1 MEDEEF
7 SMKIPI
13 SALLPLGKQ
22 RMTISVETSWEG
34 FTGMV
39 AIGPITTTDT
49 NTTAGK
55 FSSDA

>member
-1 MEDEEF
+1 
-7 SMKIPI
+7 MKIPI